1 MLQLLKHIILLLRS
15 DCIAFKAEAGK
26 LDIKKLVNAQK
37 DFNNFKTK
45 IDSLDIRNLKTV
57 PVGLKKLN
65 NVVDNEVTK
74 NNV

>member
-1 MLQLLKHIILLLRS
+1 MLKHLILLLRS
-15 DCIAFKAEAGK
+15 DRIAFKAEAGK
-26 LDIKKLVNAQK
+26 LDINKLVNAQK

-45 IDSLDIRNLKTV
+45 VDNLDIRNLKTV

>member
-1 MLQLLKHIILLLRS
+1 MLQLLKHLILLQRS
-15 DCIAFKAEAGK
+15 DCIACKAEAGK

-57 PVGLKKLN
+57 PAGLKKLN
-65 NVVDNEVTK
+65 NVVYNEVTK

>member
-1 MLQLLKHIILLLRS
+1 MLKHLILLLRS
-15 DCIAFKAEAGK
+15 DRIAFKAEAGK
-26 LDIKKLVNAQK
+26 LDINKLVNAQK

-45 IDSLDIRNLKTV
+45 IDNLDIRNLKTV

>member
-1 MLQLLKHIILLLRS
+1 MLQLLKHLILLLRS
-15 DCIAFKAEAGK
+15 DCIACKAEAGK

-65 NVVDNEVTK
+65 NVVYNEVTK